1 MKGTFI
7 SSDYVFDFDG
17 VSRLIELNTDTSI
30 ISSSLNTEHFSCD
43 DFISVLN
50 DNSISKV
57 HIISKPMHKYFV
69 DYLTEQLNASASFI
83 TTIENQVENT
93 NSIYP
98 ASVTDESDKFIL
110 RLAYDESTILD
121 SYYCKNKTRLLT
133 LMADSGD
140 WDYVPTFY
148 ATSSYADENL
158 AITSSLINYN
168 DSVPHFVYKASFGNK
183 PVEFCTLVD
192 SGISDEQ
199 TWLNAIEEMKEKS
212 VIGNG
217 GHIEKFHYSESDLA
231 DGRLASL
238 RSFDII
244 YTSGSEMTTIPIGR
258 YKVQAIF
265 DVPSTTV
272 STGSTW
278 TGEALNHYKRLD
290 MKHMFEFGTKHLQNR
305 EVGVW
310 EGMDYISGSIGYYY
324 GSILT
329 GSSVESFYVNGVPDT
344 DDIDEYVSWSL
355 EGKVLP
361 SGSYLTSSIIESVEN
376 NTSLYKNLV
385 EINLE
390 NGETIYGSD
399 NLYILAYDTS
409 SNVTSFQ
416 PLFDLTTDD
425 YLHTVSGNLLQVSSS
440 YALISDH
447 DIKITMIDVE
457 AVDNTTISGS
467 DNVIVHN
474 ICFAAGTQIQ
484 VSGSRQNIEDIV
496 EGDVVATFNHSSNEV
511 EYKRVLKTLVKE
523 NESVIKYSFENNTE
537 LIATPDHPLYVFG
550 TGYASYDPVRTKTD
564 SGLDV
569 LQIKIGDAI
578 QDFDGHDVIITNIEE
593 QENPITVYNL
603 SEVEGNNNFYAE
615 HLLVHNRVV
624 PTTCFAAGTKITMA
638 DGTEKNIED
647 IVVGDIVRGWNSI
660 EDDLAD
666 GEVIKI
672 DHSHTVG
679 SHSDACKL
687 LGDEPSLYTINDT
700 GIEFTPEHP
709 FLTVDET
716 VEGGPFVWKS
726 LVPDSNQEPY
736 KTEQEPLE
744 LKVGDSIS
752 HDGEWI
758 EIESIKV
765 VRSNALEKV
774 YNFTVK
780 ELSSY
785 IADGIIVHNK

>member
-50 DNSISKV
+50 ENSISTV

-69 DYLTEQLNASASFI
+69 DYLTEHLNASASFI
-83 TTIENQVENT
+83 TTIENQIENT

-98 ASVTDESDKFIL
+98 SSVTDASDKFIL

-133 LMADSGD
+133 LMSDAGD
-140 WDYVPTFY
+140 WDYIPVFY

-158 AITSSLINYN
+158 SITSSLVNRN
-168 DSVPHFVYKASFGNK
+168 DIVPDFVYKASFGNN
-183 PVEFCTLVD
+183 PVEFCSL
-192 SGISDEQ
+192 ISSSASDDQ
-199 TWLNAIEEMKEKS
+199 LWLNAIEEMKEKS
-212 VIGNG
+212 VIGNS
-217 GHIEKFHYSESDLA
+217 GHIEQFHYSESDLA
-231 DGRLASL
+231 DGKFTSI
-238 RSFDII
+238 RSFDVI
-244 YTSGSEMTTIPIGR
+244 YTSGSTMTTIPVGR
-258 YKVQAIF
+258 YKVDAIF
-265 DVPSTTV
+265 SAPSEYIAS
-272 STGSTW
+272 STSYDN
-278 TGEALNHYKRLD
+278 EVLNHYKRID
-290 MKHMFEFGTKHLQNR
+290 MKHMFEFGTKHIQNR

-310 EGMDYISGSIGYYY
+310 DKMDYISGSIGYYY
-324 GSILT
+324 GGLVT
-329 GSSVESFYVNGVPDT
+329 GSSVESFYINGVPDT
-344 DDIDEYVSWSL
+344 DDIDEYVSWSI
-355 EGKVLP
+355 EGKILP
-361 SGSYLTSSIIESVEN
+361 SGSYLTSSIIESVEH
-376 NTSLYKNLV
+376 NTALYKNLV
-385 EINLE
+385 EVNLE
-390 NGETIYGSD
+390 NGDSIYGSD

-440 YALISDH
+440 YAIVSND
-447 DIKITMIDVE
+447 DVKITMLDVE

-474 ICFAAGTQIQ
+474 VCFAAGTQIQ
-484 VSGSRQNIEDIV
+484 TSGSRQNIEDV
-496 EGDVVATFNHSSNEV
+496 SEGDLVATFNHTTKEI
-511 EYKRVLKTLVKE
+511 EYKKVLQTLVKE
-523 NESVIKYSFENNTE
+523 NESVIKYTFENNTE
-537 LIATPDHPLYVFG
+537 LIATPDHPLYVFE
-550 TGYASYDPVRTKTD
+550 TGYASYNPERTKTD

-569 LQIKIGDAI
+569 LKIKIGDII
-578 QDFDGHDVIITNIEE
+578 QDFDGNNVLITNIEE

-615 HLLVHNRVV
+615 HLLVHNRIV
-624 PTTCFAAGTKITMA
+624 PQTCFAAGTKITMA

-647 IVVGDIVRGWNSI
+647 IVVGDIVRGWDSN

-679 SHSDACKL
+679 SHSDACKS

-716 VEGGPFVWKS
+716 IEEGPFVWKS
-726 LVPDSNQEPY
+726 LVPDENQEPY
-736 KTEQEPLE
+736 KSEQELLT
-744 LKVGDSIS
+744 LKVGDFIS
-752 HDGEWI
+752 HYGEWI
-758 EIESIKV
+758 KIESIKV
-765 VRSNALEKV
+765 VRSDALEKV

-780 ELSSY
+780 DLSSY
-785 IADGIIVHNK
+785 IANGIIVHNK